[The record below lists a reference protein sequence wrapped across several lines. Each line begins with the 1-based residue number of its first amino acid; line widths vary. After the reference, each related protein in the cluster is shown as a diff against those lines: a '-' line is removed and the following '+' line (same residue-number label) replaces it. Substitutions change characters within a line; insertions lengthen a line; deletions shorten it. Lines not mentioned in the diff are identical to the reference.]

1 MSCGT
6 SSTGR
11 NIPKTLGSSNADDA
25 IAGMLTGMTMG
36 EAPRTIAL
44 IRDQLRA
51 QSATMMKKPTN
62 HAMNNMVSTYCLI
75 VPTRDGFTAEG
86 VEITNGC
93 AISFATMTTDGEAT
107 IGADRHLTAVPR
119 LISSEKGTR
128 NFTEAVNQ
136 TQ

>member
-1 MSCGT
+1 
-6 SSTGR
+6 
-11 NIPKTLGSSNADDA
+11 
-25 IAGMLTGMTMG
+25 MTMG

-51 QSATMMKKPTN
+51 QSATMMKKTMN

-86 VEITNGC
+86 VETTNGC

-107 IGADRHLTAVPR
+107 IGGPDRHLTALPR
-119 LISSEKGTR
+119 LIRSEKGTR